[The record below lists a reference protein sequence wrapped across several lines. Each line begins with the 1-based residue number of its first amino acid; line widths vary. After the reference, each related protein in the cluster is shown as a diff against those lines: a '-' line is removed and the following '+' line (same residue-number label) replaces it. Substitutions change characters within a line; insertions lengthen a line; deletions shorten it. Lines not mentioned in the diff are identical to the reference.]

1 MFRALFSILVLTVV
15 GLARAVIFT
24 DSGNGCFCAT
34 AKSANSTGAAFAN
47 ATVGCRDWNGA
58 SK

>member
-1 MFRALFSILVLTVV
+1 MAFRVLAAAALSV

-34 AKSANSTGAAFAN
+34 TRSANSTGAAFAN
-47 ATVGCRDWNGA
+47 ATLGCRDWNGA
-58 SK
+58 TK